1 MDKADV
7 VIKSDAVFTGDGLEP
22 FKGGVAVRG
31 DKIVACGDDAHLAPF
46 IGPDTEVRDFGDQ
59 LVMPGLIDSH
69 THFAQ
74 GAFMTDPDFAVNL
87 IDCTSFEMAME
98 RVVAFAAD
106 HPDNEWILG
115 CQIIQ
120 FQWDVPEMPT
130 AAMIDEYI
138 SDRPVFLQQ
147 VDVHTF
153 SANTCAIEKI
163 GITAET
169 PDPSGGK
176 ILRDEAGN
184 PTGVF
189 SNNAGSLFLDEVY
202 NPAPEVASASFAK
215 TAHRANALGITTVGM
230 VNPTFVSMDNP
241 YKFLAELN
249 RKGEL
254 PLRVFMYTDLFENEA
269 MTLEE
274 IRAKYDFPGTQVEW
288 HGFKQFIDGVCSDH
302 TAWMLEP
309 YANAP
314 ETCGEPAEEPERVR
328 KAILK
333 ALEWGVDT
341 RIHAIGD
348 RSVRFILD
356 CFEEGEKR
364 YGLMGCR
371 HSMEHNETVQP
382 EDLPRYAEL
391 GVCPAMQP
399 WHMLLDMADLAKDDA
414 VGPERAALSWPIHSL
429 LASGACVH
437 LGSDFPVVGLEPM
450 EEVYGAVYRMLEDG
464 SNPEG
469 WFPEERIT
477 MAEALRAY
485 TYGSAYA
492 MHAEDRIGTLACG
505 KQADICVLDRNLFDC
520 EPAEVLEATAALTMI
535 AGKVVFEALR
545 HRLIG
550 RLGASCQPP
559 DIHSALLSQGKG
571 RTMAEEVTAAVEEE
585 RELASQP
592 IPGLVRKYTIVTGQ
606 GMLAQIIMVVLE
618 GLVMGWGLGAHGL
631 ACVSIIMSVE
641 YINLAFGNLFGTGV
655 PAVVGNLLG
664 AGDIKGASKA
674 FSQGFWLTTIVSVL
688 LAVVM
693 AVFTEPICTFFGA
706 TPDIMADTVA
716 GVRTFAVL
724 LPLTVIGQM
733 ITAVMRV
740 DEKVQIQ
747 ANLMTV
753 SAIVAI
759 CWLALSTFVLKF
771 GVMGAGVYYGLS
783 IGIWAIG
790 IFWFIGGK
798 KSQLQIS
805 LADLKLDLAICG
817 QIFKIGFPFFLVQ
830 GATFIFN
837 TVANSLLGSLGGD
850 MGSLYIAAF
859 GVINGY
865 ILYITMM
872 VAQCFSYGLQPIA
885 AFNAGAKA
893 WARLKETLSCTLKYQ
908 VVTLALVTVALWLA
922 ATPVCAFFAGSDPA
936 LVEVAANATRTV
948 ILAVALG
955 YLAMTMSMYFQAVEK
970 VGVATFT
977 GLLRYVICSVPLMYL
992 LGNMMGVEGVWI
1004 ALVVADAITGI
1015 ISIALAAHESKRLA
1029 TL

>member
-1 MDKADV
+1 
-7 VIKSDAVFTGDGLEP
+7 
-22 FKGGVAVRG
+22 
-31 DKIVACGDDAHLAPF
+31 
-46 IGPDTEVRDFGDQ
+46 
-59 LVMPGLIDSH
+59 
-69 THFAQ
+69 
-74 GAFMTDPDFAVNL
+74 
-87 IDCTSFEMAME
+87 
-98 RVVAFAAD
+98 
-106 HPDNEWILG
+106 
-115 CQIIQ
+115 
-120 FQWDVPEMPT
+120 
-130 AAMIDEYI
+130 
-138 SDRPVFLQQ
+138 
-147 VDVHTF
+147 
-153 SANTCAIEKI
+153 
-163 GITAET
+163 
-169 PDPSGGK
+169 
-176 ILRDEAGN
+176 
-184 PTGVF
+184 
-189 SNNAGSLFLDEVY
+189 
-202 NPAPEVASASFAK
+202 
-215 TAHRANALGITTVGM
+215 
-230 VNPTFVSMDNP
+230 
-241 YKFLAELN
+241 
-249 RKGEL
+249 
-254 PLRVFMYTDLFENEA
+254 
-269 MTLEE
+269 
-274 IRAKYDFPGTQVEW
+274 
-288 HGFKQFIDGVCSDH
+288 
-302 TAWMLEP
+302 
-309 YANAP
+309 
-314 ETCGEPAEEPERVR
+314 
-328 KAILK
+328 
-333 ALEWGVDT
+333 
-341 RIHAIGD
+341 
-348 RSVRFILD
+348 
-356 CFEEGEKR
+356 
-364 YGLMGCR
+364 
-371 HSMEHNETVQP
+371 
-382 EDLPRYAEL
+382 
-391 GVCPAMQP
+391 
-399 WHMLLDMADLAKDDA
+399 
-414 VGPERAALSWPIHSL
+414 
-429 LASGACVH
+429 
-437 LGSDFPVVGLEPM
+437 
-450 EEVYGAVYRMLEDG
+450 
-464 SNPEG
+464 
-469 WFPEERIT
+469 
-477 MAEALRAY
+477 
-485 TYGSAYA
+485 
-492 MHAEDRIGTLACG
+492 
-505 KQADICVLDRNLFDC
+505 
-520 EPAEVLEATAALTMI
+520 
-535 AGKVVFEALR
+535 
-545 HRLIG
+545 
-550 RLGASCQPP
+550 
-559 DIHSALLSQGKG
+559 
-571 RTMAEEVTAAVEEE
+571 MAEEVTAAVEEE

-693 AVFTEPICTFFGA
+693 AVFTEPICAFFGA

-733 ITAVMRV
+733 VTAVMRV
-740 DEKVQIQ
+740 DEKVQVQ

-805 LADLKLDLAICG
+805 LADLKLDLAVCG
-817 QIFKIGFPFFLVQ
+817 QILKIGFPFFLVQ

-872 VAQCFSYGLQPIA
+872 VAQCFSYGLQPI
-885 AFNAGAKA
+885 AKA

-955 YLAMTMSMYFQAVEK
+955 YLAMTMSIYFQAVEK

>member
-1 MDKADV
+1 
-7 VIKSDAVFTGDGLEP
+7 
-22 FKGGVAVRG
+22 
-31 DKIVACGDDAHLAPF
+31 
-46 IGPDTEVRDFGDQ
+46 
-59 LVMPGLIDSH
+59 
-69 THFAQ
+69 
-74 GAFMTDPDFAVNL
+74 
-87 IDCTSFEMAME
+87 
-98 RVVAFAAD
+98 
-106 HPDNEWILG
+106 
-115 CQIIQ
+115 
-120 FQWDVPEMPT
+120 
-130 AAMIDEYI
+130 
-138 SDRPVFLQQ
+138 
-147 VDVHTF
+147 
-153 SANTCAIEKI
+153 
-163 GITAET
+163 
-169 PDPSGGK
+169 
-176 ILRDEAGN
+176 
-184 PTGVF
+184 
-189 SNNAGSLFLDEVY
+189 
-202 NPAPEVASASFAK
+202 
-215 TAHRANALGITTVGM
+215 
-230 VNPTFVSMDNP
+230 
-241 YKFLAELN
+241 
-249 RKGEL
+249 
-254 PLRVFMYTDLFENEA
+254 
-269 MTLEE
+269 
-274 IRAKYDFPGTQVEW
+274 
-288 HGFKQFIDGVCSDH
+288 
-302 TAWMLEP
+302 
-309 YANAP
+309 
-314 ETCGEPAEEPERVR
+314 
-328 KAILK
+328 
-333 ALEWGVDT
+333 
-341 RIHAIGD
+341 
-348 RSVRFILD
+348 
-356 CFEEGEKR
+356 
-364 YGLMGCR
+364 
-371 HSMEHNETVQP
+371 
-382 EDLPRYAEL
+382 
-391 GVCPAMQP
+391 
-399 WHMLLDMADLAKDDA
+399 
-414 VGPERAALSWPIHSL
+414 
-429 LASGACVH
+429 
-437 LGSDFPVVGLEPM
+437 
-450 EEVYGAVYRMLEDG
+450 
-464 SNPEG
+464 
-469 WFPEERIT
+469 
-477 MAEALRAY
+477 
-485 TYGSAYA
+485 
-492 MHAEDRIGTLACG
+492 
-505 KQADICVLDRNLFDC
+505 
-520 EPAEVLEATAALTMI
+520 
-535 AGKVVFEALR
+535 
-545 HRLIG
+545 
-550 RLGASCQPP
+550 
-559 DIHSALLSQGKG
+559 
-571 RTMAEEVTAAVEEE
+571 MAEEVTAAVEEE

-783 IGIWAIG
+783 IGIWAIGIWAIG